1 MRIPP
6 ARSAYLVGVV
16 VTVALTALLTWGA
29 MAPGYLLYRDF
40 VTVPAPVLNAAAL
53 GAGGAPRSVPLD
65 VVTALT
71 TWLVPSWLVQKI
83 LLVAPL
89 LLAGS
94 GVSFLFNTTKPVNAD
109 EIYQNTRT
117 LYVEPNTGLIINGV
131 EQQNKRLEAPGF
143 SAVPIT
149 QGTIGYTAATIKQ
162 NIADLGSKGTLLGF
176 IHGPLTWIG
185 LLLGLL
191 LMGAGAFLALGG
203 PKAKASTT
211 RH

>member
-1 MRIPP
+1 
-6 ARSAYLVGVV
+6 
-16 VTVALTALLTWGA
+16 
-29 MAPGYLLYRDF
+29 
-40 VTVPAPVLNAAAL
+40 
-53 GAGGAPRSVPLD
+53 
-65 VVTALT
+65 VTALT